1 MECFDINIAF
11 INFDKNSKS
20 HIAIY
25 SLTKPKVCDR
35 KSKASVKLIVRATA
49 VGLQAK
55 FDANLARHASALY
68 DYGRTHTSR
77 MHLQW
82 LFNVHNSLQV
92 LHARIINERCSCA
105 SKEFTVT
112 YIKSSKN
119 TQNQNQTNKYV
130 LYHFKVGGI
139 EEHTGQEG
147 SRYQSIRF
155 LNIFLAS
162 VLK

>member
-1 MECFDINIAF
+1 MTE
-11 INFDKNSKS
+11 
-20 HIAIY
+20 
-25 SLTKPKVCDR
+25 

-77 MHLQW
+77 MHVQW

-119 TQNQNQTNKYV
+119 TQNQTNKYV
-130 LYHFKVGGI
+130 LYHINMGGI
-139 EEHTGQEG
+139 EHTGQEG
-147 SRYQSIRF
+147 SRYQSI
-155 LNIFLAS
+155 IFPNSFSCKRSKIESDIYILGVRRRRIILTRS
-162 VLK
+162 THLKLKAYT

>member
-1 MECFDINIAF
+1 MTE
-11 INFDKNSKS
+11 
-20 HIAIY
+20 
-25 SLTKPKVCDR
+25 

-77 MHLQW
+77 MHVQW

-155 LNIFLAS
+155 LNIFSCKCAKIESDIYILG
-162 VLK
+162 VKRRRIILTHRTHLNLKAYT